1 MIDTIAAVVCNYMV
15 FKNARKV
22 FFVAP
27 MSHFSMV
34 KGRQRSRYRAL
45 MMIVKAVNEGSK
57 GR

>member
-1 MIDTIAAVVCNYMV
+1 MIDTIVAVVCNYMV

-34 KGRQRSRYRAL
+34 KGRQ
-45 MMIVKAVNEGSK
+45 
-57 GR
+57 